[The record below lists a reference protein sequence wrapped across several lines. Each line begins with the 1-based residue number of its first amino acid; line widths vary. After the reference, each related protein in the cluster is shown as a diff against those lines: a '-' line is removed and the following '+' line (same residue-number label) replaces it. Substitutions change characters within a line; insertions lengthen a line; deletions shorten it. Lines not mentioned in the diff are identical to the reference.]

1 MIVETFSP
9 LTQDTLGYYV
19 YLLIN
24 PLDNKIFYV
33 GKGKGNRV
41 FEHAKAAPLAWFES
55 DKLNII
61 RDIIDKGES
70 VKYYILRHGMTEN
83 EAYLVES
90 AFIDFLTFRDFSFV
104 ANITNIVA
112 GHNQWDKGL
121 KTVEEIELLYN
132 CLPLDIENK
141 AHKLLCININGTYH
155 SSADI
160 YEITRKSWV
169 LNSNRAN
176 QADFVVAEYRG
187 IIRAIFKVDEKGW
200 QRVVS
205 EENAEYFKGK
215 SKTRYYFEGEQVL
228 DKEIQEMYLN
238 KSLPKKEKGQA
249 NPVWYLY

>member
-1 MIVETFSP
+1 MEYFSQ
-9 LTQDTLGYYV
+9 LVQETLGYYV
-19 YLLIN
+19 YLLIS
-24 PLDNKIFYV
+24 PLDNKIFYI
-33 GKGKGNRV
+33 GKGKGNRL
-41 FEHAKAAPLAWFES
+41 FDHAKAVPLAWIES

-61 RDIIDKGES
+61 RNIIDKGEN
-70 VKYYILRHGMTEN
+70 VKCYILRHGMTEK

-90 AFIDFLTFRDFSFV
+90 AFIDFLTFRNFSFV

-141 AHKLLCININGTYH
+141 AHKLLCININGTYN
-155 SSADI
+155 SSSDI

-169 LNSNRAN
+169 LNPNRAN
-176 QADFVVAEYRG
+176 QADYVVAEYRG
-187 IIRAIFKVDEKGW
+187 IIRAIFKVDKKRW
-200 QRVVS
+200 QRVES
-205 EENAEYFKGK
+205 KENAEYFKGK
-215 SKTRYYFEGEQVL
+215 SKARYYFEGEKVL

-249 NPVWYLY
+249 NPIWYLY

>member
-1 MIVETFSP
+1 M
-9 LTQDTLGYYV
+9 
-19 YLLIN
+19 
-24 PLDNKIFYV
+24 
-33 GKGKGNRV
+33 
-41 FEHAKAAPLAWFES
+41 FEHAKATPLAWLES
-55 DKLNII
+55 DKLNLIRGII
-61 RDIIDKGES
+61 SKGEA

-90 AFIDFLTFRDFSFV
+90 AFINFLTFKDFSFV
-104 ANITNIVA
+104 ANITNIVT

-169 LNSNRAN
+169 LNPNRAN
-176 QADFVVAEYRG
+176 QADYVVAEYRG
-187 IIRAIFKVDEKGW
+187 VIRAVFKLDEKGW
-200 QRVVS
+200 QRVRS
-205 EENAEYFKGK
+205 EKNTEYFKGK
-215 SKTRYYFEGEQVL
+215 SKARYYFEGKEVL